1 MSFDMTG
8 GGEQE
13 MNLQEEVENVLGK
26 AEYFK
31 YSRNKG
37 CLKIEY
43 GCMYEAPLLNFSV
56 LKKLSELF
64 GTDNI
69 DVDDYA
75 YGGCDTCD
83 YGSNYGHEIAIRE
96 ATKNVEEFKK
106 LKNKKR

>member
-1 MSFDMTG
+1 
-8 GGEQE
+8 
-13 MNLQEEVENVLGK
+13 
-26 AEYFK
+26 
-31 YSRNKG
+31 
-37 CLKIEY
+37 
-43 GCMYEAPLLNFSV
+43 
-56 LKKLSELF
+56 LSELF

-96 ATKNVEEFKK
+96 ATKNVEEFKR